1 MMATTLCSSLRLQKS
16 LAEVL
21 GWIRT
26 VDQTRFGVVFLIEDP
41 LGQDPFHS
49 PSGDDDE
56 DSEVF
61 PAGTKGQE
69 RLSHTIRTDGQN

>member
-1 MMATTLCSSLRLQKS
+1 M
-16 LAEVL
+16 
-21 GWIRT
+21 
-26 VDQTRFGVVFLIEDP
+26 DQTRFGVVFLIEDP

-69 RLSHTIRTDGQN
+69 RLTSEPSWLKGDPIWTDTFKTI

>member
-26 VDQTRFGVVFLIEDP
+26 VDQTRFGVVFLIEHP

-56 DSEVF
+56 DAEVF

-69 RLSHTIRTDGQN
+69 RLSRTIRTDGKN